1 MNLLSWNCRGGGNSR
16 TVREVATIYQSH
28 SPTLVFLC
36 ETRQKAD
43 KLKRIRARLGLKGFC
58 GVDSNG
64 MSGGLA
70 LYWHE
75 SYDVQILDK
84 KERYIDALVRIH
96 PDAEQ
101 WRVTCVYGEPRVEN
115 RPAMWSALQ
124 NLKTVI
130 DRPWLV
136 VGDFN
141 EAMWNFE
148 HMSATPRPEAQMVAF
163 RDVLEVCELVDLGF
177 IGVPF
182 TYDNKRSGAS
192 NVKVRLDRAVASND
206 WRNSFAYSSV
216 VHIPSPCS
224 DHIAILVKG
233 SADPGPTGKS
243 NRRYELFWERD
254 PMLPDII
261 KEAWEAVGGV
271 QNLAQLRDALSKT
284 MSSLGLWSKK
294 LVTSGES

>member
-1 MNLLSWNCRGGGNSR
+1 
-16 TVREVATIYQSH
+16 
-28 SPTLVFLC
+28 
-36 ETRQKAD
+36 
-43 KLKRIRARLGLKGFC
+43 
-58 GVDSNG
+58 

-101 WRVTCVYGEPRVEN
+101 WRATCVYGEPRVEN

-141 EAMWNFE
+141 EALWNFE

-163 RDVLEVCELVDLGF
+163 RDALEICGLVDLGF

-182 TYDNKRSGAS
+182 TYDNK
-192 NVKVRLDRAVASND
+192 
-206 WRNSFAYSSV
+206 
-216 VHIPSPCS
+216 
-224 DHIAILVKG
+224 
-233 SADPGPTGKS
+233 
-243 NRRYELFWERD
+243 
-254 PMLPDII
+254 
-261 KEAWEAVGGV
+261 
-271 QNLAQLRDALSKT
+271 
-284 MSSLGLWSKK
+284 
-294 LVTSGES
+294 